1 MGSLKDLLIKDLLS
15 MDALISL
22 NSDDAAYNKSYIGDN
37 FALCQRDFNLSLQDL
52 IKLSTNSFLIA
63 FISDTQR
70 SAYLNRLDEYIK
82 SILT

>member
-37 FALCQRDFNLSLQDL
+37 FALCQSDFNLTL
-52 IKLSTNSFLIA
+52 
-63 FISDTQR
+63 
-70 SAYLNRLDEYIK
+70 
-82 SILT
+82 